1 MFNNNQQQNWKKI
14 LLVAAITVTFPMG
27 IVSAQSDTSIMKA
40 NTCTNQPL
48 DANEKNLTTEKSYQN
63 CGECLTDQ
71 GLPGFAHNGICHRC

>member
-27 IVSAQSDTSIMKA
+27 IVSAQSDTS
-40 NTCTNQPL
+40 NQPL